1 MVCLSSG
8 AAFEL
13 TGGLVIGKFFIW
25 VSILLLAGIVGGYL
39 YLFESDI
46 PHDELVVKY
55 GDEAATFLTLP
66 DGSRVHYRDQGRADG
81 PPLVLLHGSNASL
94 FTWEGWVRE
103 LAGEFRVITVDL
115 PGHGLT
121 GRVVGDD
128 YSARGMD
135 RFLRAFADRLGLDRF
150 ALGGNSMGGGIA
162 ARFAR
167 DHPERVT
174 KLVLV
179 DAGGIPAPG
188 QEQEKPLVFKL
199 MGQPVIGDLLIYLTP
214 RELVADAVR
223 NIYGDRDKVSDALID
238 LYHDM
243 NLHEGNRVAT
253 KYRVQAYDITLV
265 DTMGQIA
272 QPTLILWGAEDRLTP
287 LAMGRSFDAGIPGS
301 RLHVFEGAG
310 HIPMEEIPRE
320 SAAVA
325 RDFLSNGG

>member
-1 MVCLSSG
+1 MRKFVM
-8 AAFEL
+8 
-13 TGGLVIGKFFIW
+13 GLI
-25 VSILLLAGIVGGYL
+25 ILLIAVIVGGYA
-39 YLFESDI
+39 YLFEPDI
-46 PHDELVVKY
+46 PHDELAAKY
-55 GDEAATFLTLP
+55 GGEASKFVTLP
-66 DGSRVHYRDQGRADG
+66 DGSRAHYRDQGKADG

-103 LAGEFRVITVDL
+103 LGDEFRVITLDL

-121 GRVVGDD
+121 GRVEGDD

-135 RFLRAFADRLGLDRF
+135 RFLLAFADRLGLGRF

-162 ARFAR
+162 ARFTR
-167 DHPERVT
+167 DHPERIT
-174 KLVLV
+174 KLILV

-188 QEQEKPLVFKL
+188 QEQKKPLVFKL
-199 MGQPVIGDLLIYLTP
+199 MGQPVIGDLLVYLTP

-223 NIYGDRDKVSDALID
+223 NIYGDPGKVTDELID

-253 KYRVQAYDITLV
+253 SYRVQAYDITLV
-265 DTMGQIA
+265 DTMGQIT
-272 QPTLILWGAEDRLTP
+272 QPTLILWGSEDRLTP
-287 LAMGRSFDAGIPGS
+287 LAMGQSFDVGMPNS

-310 HIPMEEIPRE
+310 HIPMEEIPEE

-325 RDFLSNGG
+325 RAFLSEGG